1 MQIDYDKHIA
11 PLLAK
16 GNTVEQI
23 AAILLTLR
31 THPTFVS
38 DIESRIVPWGL
49 LKRNPQGTVH
59 GPLSDAANAVEDS
72 ALKRT
77 AELFFSWLGSARA
90 QTIRTNDVDIA
101 PIWATGLGVLVGASL
116 LTEAQGQELLTLSG
130 HNMYPGVIDAD
141 VQSAIDAHTA
151 QVTAAAAEQ
160 AAAEARK
167 TISELWTPIYNRHI
181 AAVLNGAPTLE
192 TLLTAVAAAHDELS
206 VIVQG

>member
-1 MQIDYDKHIA
+1 MQIDFEKHIA
-11 PLLAK
+11 PLQAK
-16 GNTVEQI
+16 GKTVPQI
-23 AAILLTLR
+23 TAVLLTLR

-49 LKRNPQGTVH
+49 LKRNPQGVVH
-59 GPLSDAANAVEDS
+59 GPMSDAANAVEDS
-72 ALKRT
+72 PLKRT
-77 AELFFSWLGSARA
+77 AELFFSWLGSSRA

-101 PIWATGLGVLVGASL
+101 PIWAVGLATLISGGL

-130 HNMYPGVIDAD
+130 KEMYPGVVDAD

-151 QVTAAAAEQ
+151 QVTAAAEEQ
-160 AAAEARK
+160 TAAEARK
-167 TISELWTPIYNRHI
+167 AISELWAPIYNRHV